1 MRQSQTSLATTLFP
15 SSKRLEAD
23 ISTPWASEDAQKH
36 RPVTT
41 AAVFTFWIILH
52 VVGHMLP
59 HGGIIITIAAAT
71 KRDVF
76 VHSSQ
81 VGSDHVQSSI
91 GTSWSKLLRRGVMLP
106 LT

>member
-59 HGGIIITIAAAT
+59 HGGIIITIARSS

-76 VHSSQ
+76 AQ
-81 VGSDHVQSSI
+81 LAG
-91 GTSWSKLLRRGVMLP
+91 R
-106 LT
+106 